1 MDCCGSVCKFILI
14 IFNFIFA
21 LLAFAFLGL
30 GLWLRCS
37 PNTRA
42 IFEISSFNSSYFV
55 IGVTVLI
62 VLGTVLL
69 LVVVFGDFGVCCE
82 KRCALHVLAVLLFLL
97 AVALMVGGLLI
108 YTNNDTVGK
117 AFAGFYESMYTLY
130 VTTGDPGLRVTIMF
144 IQEMLYCCGL
154 TGIPVLESM
163 VQTCPKPNG
172 FLSHIAMPTCPGVIS
187 DTFHHSLPILM
198 VFLFLT
204 GALLITALVC
214 TLILNKKLRKD
225 QMENDSQYLLMYEQ
239 VSPAVP
245 V

>member
-1 MDCCGSVCKFILI
+1 MDDCGRACKYVLF
-14 IFNFIFA
+14 IFNLIFA
-21 LLAFAFLGL
+21 LLGFAFLGL

-69 LVVVFGDFGVCCE
+69 VVTMFGDYGACGE
-82 KRCALHVLAVLLFLL
+82 KRCALQVFSVLLFLL
-97 AVALMVGGLLI
+97 AVALMLGGLML

-117 AFAGFYESMYTLY
+117 AFVEFYESMYTLY
-130 VTTGDPGLRVTIMF
+130 ASTGDSGIGITIMF
-144 IQEMLYCCGL
+144 IQEMLYCCGV

-163 VQTCPKPNG
+163 VQTCPKPKG
-172 FLSHIAMPTCPGVIS
+172 FLARIAMPTCPGVIS
-187 DTFHHSLPILM
+187 DAFNQNITYLM

-204 GALLITALVC
+204 GALLITALGC
-214 TLILNKKLRKD
+214 AQALSKKVRRD
-225 QMENDSQYLLMYEQ
+225 QMDNPSRY
-239 VSPAVP
+239 SAVP
-245 V
+245 EGIPL